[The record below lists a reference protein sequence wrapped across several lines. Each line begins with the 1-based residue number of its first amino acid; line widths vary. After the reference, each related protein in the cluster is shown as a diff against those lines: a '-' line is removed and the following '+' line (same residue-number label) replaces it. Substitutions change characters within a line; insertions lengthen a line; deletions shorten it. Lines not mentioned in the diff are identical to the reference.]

1 MNFRNPITYQSIIF
15 PLPHELQHLPKVNN
29 SSSSVSS
36 FCSSSSED
44 EPISPNS
51 VKNDSKALAPIQLS
65 VIKKIV
71 KVTGQ
76 CAGEAPA
83 DCFSSDH
90 HYRNFTSEHS
100 TRTIQNPPFLETDGW
115 GGFLPGSSSN
125 LITKPENRTPDSSG
139 SPGPPQVSSQTTQP
153 GLEPSFGGYRP
164 VGHERSTQTDDIED
178 KTLSGD
184 IDSGDTT
191 GRRTH
196 FWHVS

>member
-1 MNFRNPITYQSIIF
+1 MNFRNPITDQSIIF

-76 CAGEAPA
+76 CAGEDPA
-83 DCFSSDH
+83 DSA
-90 HYRNFTSEHS
+90 
-100 TRTIQNPPFLETDGW
+100 
-115 GGFLPGSSSN
+115 
-125 LITKPENRTPDSSG
+125 
-139 SPGPPQVSSQTTQP
+139 
-153 GLEPSFGGYRP
+153 
-164 VGHERSTQTDDIED
+164 
-178 KTLSGD
+178 
-184 IDSGDTT
+184 DSGDSDA
-191 GRRTH
+191 GRGRGAGDAGG
-196 FWHVS
+196 VRRVILQER